1 MGRIFSFSLVQI
13 KGLHQMIN
21 RKDGSEKREGMVI
34 LLVGRKGGKRRGLYF
49 NKNEIELT
57 L

>member
-1 MGRIFSFSLVQI
+1 MQASVAMGCIFSFSLVQI

-21 RKDGSEKREGMVI
+21 RKDGSEKREGIVI

-49 NKNEIELT
+49 
-57 L
+57 